1 MVKTIEK
8 KLYAEANH
16 RYSITLNFD
25 VRLYMYNY
33 IIRCVETL
41 LLTVRVV
48 IIYFFFFFFSLT
60 RYIASIKYV
69 YNNIRYASI
78 TRICSKYYVC
88 NAFLVCVCVRIC
100 PSSYVL
106 LYVYVYVRIS
116 RSKVSRSFFVNF
128 KSFLFFSPNK
138 IRIFVESNDIL
149 LHTSSLTF

>member
-1 MVKTIEK
+1 MNFSSKSGQCIQNEYRERWKSVVRTIEK

-100 PSSYVL
+100 PSSYVYMCT
-106 LYVYVYVRIS
+106 YVSLVRKS
-116 RSKVSRSFFVNF
+116 RDL
-128 KSFLFFSPNK
+128 FL
-138 IRIFVESNDIL
+138 
-149 LHTSSLTF
+149 